1 MFQAIKQ
8 NNGLLSSQVAEKIVE
23 YITNSDLN
31 ENNRLPNE
39 ETLAKMLNVSRST
52 VREAIKLLV
61 SLNVLYVVRG
71 HGTYVSE
78 KPGIVS
84 DPFGFSFVRDKRKL
98 VFDLME
104 MRMIIE
110 PKIAEFAA
118 KRATE
123 SDIKQLDA
131 LAKQVET
138 QILAGK
144 QHAQKD
150 VELHVMIARCS
161 KNDVVSS
168 IVPIINQSVNLFVE
182 ITRENLLQATI
193 DGHREIIAAIKK
205 HNPEMAFAAMTY
217 HLKMNKDE
225 LEKAI
230 YNGAFDRALANNTP
244 SVE

>member
-8 NNGLLSSQVAEKIVE
+8 NNGLLSSQVADKIVE
-23 YITNSDLN
+23 YITNSDLK

-78 KPGIVS
+78 KPGVVS

-110 PKIAEFAA
+110 PKIADFAA
-118 KRATE
+118 RRATAP
-123 SDIKQLDA
+123 DIMQLET
-131 LAKQVET
+131 LAQEVEE
-138 QILAGK
+138 QIIAGK
-144 QHAQKD
+144 NHAQKD
-150 VELHVMIARCS
+150 IELHVMIAQCS

-168 IVPIINQSVNLFVE
+168 IIPILNQSVHLFVK
-182 ITRENLLQATI
+182 ITKESLLQATI
-193 DGHREIIAAIKK
+193 DGHWEIVEAIKN
-205 HNPEMAFAAMTY
+205 HQPAMASAAMIH
-217 HLKMNKDE
+217 HLQMNKDE
-225 LEKAI
+225 LERAAF
-230 YNGAFDRALANNTP
+230 NGVF
-244 SVE
+244 EKI

>member
-23 YITNSDLN
+23 FITNSELN

-39 ETLAKMLNVSRST
+39 ETLAKTLNVSRST

-78 KPGIVS
+78 KPGVVN

-110 PKIAEFAA
+110 PKIADLAA
-118 KRATE
+118 RRATA
-123 SDIKQLDA
+123 SDVLQLEM
-131 LAKQVET
+131 LAREVEA
-138 QILAGK
+138 QIFAGEN
-144 QHAQKD
+144 HAQKD
-150 VELHVMIARCS
+150 IELHVMIAHCS

-168 IVPIINQSVNLFVE
+168 IIPILNQSVHLFVQ
-182 ITRENLLQATI
+182 ITKESLLQATI
-193 DGHREIIAAIKK
+193 DGHWEIVSAIKK
-205 HNPEMAFAAMTY
+205 HQPEAASAAMFH
-217 HLKMNKDE
+217 HLQMNKDE
-225 LEKAI
+225 LERAALQ
-230 YNGAFDRALANNTP
+230 GALNNI
-244 SVE
+244 

>member
-8 NNGLLSSQVAEKIVE
+8 NNGLLSSQVSEKIVE
-23 YITNSDLN
+23 YITNSELT

-78 KPGIVS
+78 KPGVVS

-110 PKIAEFAA
+110 PKIADFAA
-118 KRATE
+118 RRATA
-123 SDIKQLDA
+123 SDIMQLEL
-131 LAKQVET
+131 LAKEVES
-138 QILAGK
+138 QIMAGK
-144 QHAQKD
+144 NHAQKD
-150 VELHVMIARCS
+150 TELHVMIAHCS

-168 IVPIINQSVNLFVE
+168 IIPILNQSVHLFVK
-182 ITRENLLQATI
+182 ITKESLLQATI
-193 DGHREIIAAIKK
+193 DGHWEIVEAIKN
-205 HNPEMAFAAMTY
+205 HQPAMASAAMVH
-217 HLKMNKDE
+217 HLQMNKDE
-225 LEKAI
+225 LERAAF
-230 YNGAFDRALANNTP
+230 NGVFDNI
-244 SVE
+244 

>member
-8 NNGLLSSQVAEKIVE
+8 NNGLLSSQVAERIVE
-23 YITNSDLN
+23 YITNSDIS
-31 ENNRLPNE
+31 EDNRLPNE

-52 VREAIKLLV
+52 VREAIKQLV
-61 SLNVLYVVRG
+61 SINVLYVVRG

-78 KPGIVS
+78 KPGVVS

-104 MRMIIE
+104 MRMVIE

-123 SDIKQLDA
+123 SDIEQLEL
-131 LAKQVET
+131 LAKEVEE

-144 QHAQKD
+144 HHAQKD
-150 VELHVMIARCS
+150 VELHVMIAHSS

-168 IVPIINQSVNLFVE
+168 IIPILNQSVNLFVE

-193 DGHREIIAAIKK
+193 DSHREIIAAIKK
-205 HNPEMAFAAMTY
+205 HNPEKASAAMIH
-217 HLKMNKDE
+217 HLQMNKDE
-225 LEKAI
+225 LERAVFS
-230 YNGAFDRALANNTP
+230 GVFDKT
-244 SVE
+244 

>member
-8 NNGLLSSQVAEKIVE
+8 NNGSLSSQVAEKIVE
-23 YITNSDLN
+23 YITKNDLY
-31 ENNRLPNE
+31 EDYRLPNE
-39 ETLAKMLNVSRST
+39 DTLAKMMNVSRST

-78 KPGIVS
+78 KPGVVS

-104 MRMIIE
+104 MRMVIE

-123 SDIKQLDA
+123 SDIEQLEL
-131 LAKQVET
+131 LAKEVEE

-144 QHAQKD
+144 LHAQKD
-150 VELHVMIARCS
+150 VELHVMIAHSS

-168 IVPIINQSVNLFVE
+168 IIPILNQSVNLFVK
-182 ITRENLLQATI
+182 ITKENLLRATI

-205 HNPEMAFAAMTY
+205 HNPEMASAAMIH
-217 HLKMNKDE
+217 HLQMNKDE
-225 LEKAI
+225 LERAI
-230 YNGAFDRALANNTP
+230 LSGVFDNT
-244 SVE
+244 

>member
-1 MFQAIKQ
+1 MFEAIKQ
-8 NNGLLSSQVAEKIVE
+8 SNGSLSSQVAQNIVE
-23 YITNSDLN
+23 YITKSDLH

-78 KPGIVS
+78 KPGIVN
-84 DPFGFSFVRDKRKL
+84 DPFGFNFVRDKQKL

-110 PKIAEFAA
+110 PQIADFAA

-123 SDIKQLDA
+123 SDIAQLET
-131 LAKQVET
+131 LAKEVEE
-138 QILAGK
+138 QIKAGIN
-144 QHAQKD
+144 HAQKD
-150 VELHVMIARCS
+150 IELHVMIAQCS

-168 IVPIINQSVNLFVE
+168 IIPILNQSVHLFVE
-182 ITRENLLQATI
+182 ITKESLLKATI
-193 DGHREIIAAIKK
+193 DSHRAIVSSIKNHQPDAAS
-205 HNPEMAFAAMTY
+205 AAMIH
-217 HLKMNKDE
+217 HLQMNKIE
-225 LEKAI
+225 LERAVTK
-230 YNGAFDRALANNTP
+230 GLFDK
-244 SVE
+244 

>member
-1 MFQAIKQ
+1 MLQAIKQ
-8 NNGLLSSQVAEKIVE
+8 NTGSLSSQAAEKIVE
-23 YITNSDLN
+23 YITKSDLY

-71 HGTYVSE
+71 HGTFVSE

-110 PKIAEFAA
+110 PKIADFAA
-118 KRATE
+118 SRATA
-123 SDIKQLDA
+123 SDIMQLEM
-131 LAKQVET
+131 LAMEVEA
-138 QILAGK
+138 QILAGEN
-144 QHAQKD
+144 HAQKD
-150 VELHVMIARCS
+150 IELHVMIAHCS

-168 IVPIINQSVNLFVE
+168 IIPILNQSVHLFVE
-182 ITRENLLQATI
+182 ITKESLLQATI
-193 DGHREIIAAIKK
+193 DGHREIVAAIKN
-205 HNPEMAFAAMTY
+205 HQPEVASEAMTH
-217 HLKMNKDE
+217 HLQMNKDE
-225 LEKAI
+225 LERAAL
-230 YNGAFDRALANNTP
+230 NGVFDN
-244 SVE
+244 V

>member
-1 MFQAIKQ
+1 
-8 NNGLLSSQVAEKIVE
+8 
-23 YITNSDLN
+23 
-31 ENNRLPNE
+31 
-39 ETLAKMLNVSRST
+39 MLNVSRST

-78 KPGIVS
+78 KPGVVS

-123 SDIKQLDA
+123 SDIEQLEL
-131 LAKQVET
+131 LAGEVET
-138 QILAGK
+138 QISAGEN
-144 QHAQKD
+144 HAQKD
-150 VELHVMIARCS
+150 IELHVMIAHCS

-168 IVPIINQSVNLFVE
+168 IIPILNQSVHLFVE
-182 ITRENLLQATI
+182 ITKESLLQATI
-193 DGHREIIAAIKK
+193 DGHREIVAAIKNHQPK
-205 HNPEMAFAAMTY
+205 KASAAMVH
-217 HLKMNKDE
+217 HLQMNKDE
-225 LEKAI
+225 LERAAV
-230 YNGAFDRALANNTP
+230 NGVFDNI
-244 SVE
+244 